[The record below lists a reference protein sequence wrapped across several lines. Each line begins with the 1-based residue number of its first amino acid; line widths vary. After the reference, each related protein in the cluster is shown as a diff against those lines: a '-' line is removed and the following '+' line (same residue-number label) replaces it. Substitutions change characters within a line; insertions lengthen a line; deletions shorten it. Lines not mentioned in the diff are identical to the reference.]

1 MAKAK
6 TPSSG
11 DDTPKTS
18 STSRASAAAAK
29 PKTTAKKTGSST
41 ATKPAGTTA
50 KPSTAKPKPAAKTSA
65 ASAASADKT
74 ATGKA
79 SDDKATVK
87 PESVKATDTASTAA
101 KASDAKEATTPTVK
115 TGGSDTAAKA
125 ASPAASAT
133 AATSAKPETKP
144 TETKSDAKPDAKD
157 AKSDTASDKPTTP
170 ASKPATSTAST
181 TSAKPAAPTK
191 TPPPVTPVAEPEK
204 RGSVFWPMLF
214 GGIIA
219 GGIGFAVAEY
229 DLLEQAGLRPADT
242 SQSNLT
248 DTIAAQEARI
258 KALEETDPAPAP
270 TDDAALHEVQALV
283 AELATRVDDL
293 GNRPATEAPAP
304 VDTSAF
310 EEELAALQ
318 SSVETQRD
326 EIQRLLDNALSVEEA
341 TAQAAQAATLQSA
354 LGRIVSAVTTGQPF
368 EAEIADLQANGIQD
382 VPPALADT
390 AATGVVTA
398 ANLQDRFPDASRA
411 SLAAARAASPEVD
424 GGGIGGFFKQQLGAR
439 SVAPRD
445 GDDPDAILSRAE
457 AAMRDGRLADAL
469 AEVKALPP
477 EAQEPLSEWLSDA
490 QARHD
495 AQDAVQTL
503 TQRLTA
509 N

>member
-41 ATKPAGTTA
+41 TTKPAGTTA

-79 SDDKATVK
+79 SDDKASAK
-87 PESVKATDTASTAA
+87 PEGVKTTDTASTAS
-101 KASDAKEATTPTVK
+101 KASDDKEATTPAVK

-125 ASPAASAT
+125 ASPATAS
-133 AATSAKPETKP
+133 TSAKPETKP
-144 TETKSDAKPDAKD
+144 SDTKSDAKPDTKD
-157 AKSDTASDKPTTP
+157 VKPDTASDKPATP

-181 TSAKPAAPTK
+181 TSAKPATPTK

-229 DLLEQAGLRPADT
+229 DLLEQAGLRPADS
-242 SQSNLT
+242 SQSSLT

-270 TDDAALHEVQALV
+270 TDDAALQEVQALV

-368 EAEIADLQANGIQD
+368 EAEIADLKANGIQD

-398 ANLQDRFPDASRA
+398 ANLQDRFPDAARA
-411 SLAAARAASPEVD
+411 SLAAARAASPDVD

>member
-1 MAKAK
+1 VAKAK

-65 ASAASADKT
+65 ASADKT

-79 SDDKATVK
+79 SDDKASAK
-87 PESVKATDTASTAA
+87 PESVKTTDTAPSAA
-101 KASDAKEATTPTVK
+101 KASDAKEATTATVK

-125 ASPAASAT
+125 ASPATTANAS
-133 AATSAKPETKP
+133 TSAKPETKP
-144 TETKSDAKPDAKD
+144 SDTKSDAKPDAKD
-157 AKSDTASDKPTTP
+157 VKPDTASDKPATP
-170 ASKPATSTAST
+170 APKPATSTAST
-181 TSAKPAAPTK
+181 TSAKPATPTK

-242 SQSNLT
+242 SQSNLS

-270 TDDAALHEVQALV
+270 TDDAALQEVQALV

-368 EAEIADLQANGIQD
+368 EAEIADLKANGIQD

-398 ANLQDRFPDASRA
+398 ANLQDRFPDAARA
-411 SLAAARAASPEVD
+411 SLAAARAASPDVD

>member
-41 ATKPAGTTA
+41 TTKPAGTTA

-79 SDDKATVK
+79 SDDKASAK
-87 PESVKATDTASTAA
+87 PEGVKTTDTASTVS
-101 KASDAKEATTPTVK
+101 KASDAKEATTATVK

-125 ASPAASAT
+125 ASPATAS
-133 AATSAKPETKP
+133 TSAKPETKP
-144 TETKSDAKPDAKD
+144 SDTKSDAKPDTKD
-157 AKSDTASDKPTTP
+157 VKPDTASDKPATP

-181 TSAKPAAPTK
+181 TSAKPATPTK

-229 DLLEQAGLRPADT
+229 DLLEQAGLRPADS
-242 SQSNLT
+242 SQSSLT

-270 TDDAALHEVQALV
+270 TDDAALQEVQALV

-354 LGRIVSAVTTGQPF
+354 LGRIVSAATTGQPF
-368 EAEIADLQANGIQD
+368 EAEIADLKANGIQD

-398 ANLQDRFPDASRA
+398 ANLQDRFPDAARA
-411 SLAAARAASPEVD
+411 SLAAARAASPDVD
-424 GGGIGGFFKQQLGAR
+424 GRHRRLLQAAVGG
-439 SVAPRD
+439 
-445 GDDPDAILSRAE
+445 
-457 AAMRDGRLADAL
+457 
-469 AEVKALPP
+469 
-477 EAQEPLSEWLSDA
+477 
-490 QARHD
+490 
-495 AQDAVQTL
+495 AVGC
-503 TQRLTA
+503 TA
-509 N
+509 

>member
-79 SDDKATVK
+79 SDDKASAK
-87 PESVKATDTASTAA
+87 PESVKTTDTASGAA
-101 KASDAKEATTPTVK
+101 KASDAKEATTPAVK

-125 ASPAASAT
+125 ASPATTAT
-133 AATSAKPETKP
+133 ASTSAKPETKP
-144 TETKSDAKPDAKD
+144 SDAKSDAKPDAKD
-157 AKSDTASDKPTTP
+157 VKPDAASDKPATP

-181 TSAKPAAPTK
+181 TTAKPATPTK

-229 DLLEQAGLRPADT
+229 DLLEQAGLRPADS
-242 SQSNLT
+242 SQSSLT

-270 TDDAALHEVQALV
+270 TDDAALQEVQALV

-293 GNRPATEAPAP
+293 GNRPAAEAPAP

-310 EEELAALQ
+310 EQELAALQ

-368 EAEIADLQANGIQD
+368 EAEIADLKANGIQD

-398 ANLQDRFPDASRA
+398 ANLQDRFPDAARA
-411 SLAAARAASPEVD
+411 SLAAARAASPDVD

>member
-79 SDDKATVK
+79 SDDKASAK
-87 PESVKATDTASTAA
+87 PESVKTTDTASSAS
-101 KASDAKEATTPTVK
+101 KASDAKEATTPAVK

-125 ASPAASAT
+125 ASPAIT
-133 AATSAKPETKP
+133 
-144 TETKSDAKPDAKD
+144 AKPDAKPSD
-157 AKSDTASDKPTTP
+157 AKSDTKPDAKDVKPDTASDKPATP

-181 TSAKPAAPTK
+181 TSAKPATPSK

-229 DLLEQAGLRPADT
+229 DLLEQAGLRPADS
-242 SQSNLT
+242 SQSNLS

-270 TDDAALHEVQALV
+270 TDDAALQEVQALV

-293 GNRPATEAPAP
+293 GNRPAAEAPAP

-310 EEELAALQ
+310 EQELAALQ

-398 ANLQDRFPDASRA
+398 ANLQDRFPDAARA
-411 SLAAARAASPEVD
+411 SLAAARAASPDVD

>member
-1 MAKAK
+1 VAKAK

-50 KPSTAKPKPAAKTSA
+50 KPSTAKPAAKTSA

-79 SDDKATVK
+79 SDDKASAK
-87 PESVKATDTASTAA
+87 PESVKTTDTASGAA

-125 ASPAASAT
+125 ASPATTAT
-133 AATSAKPETKP
+133 ASTSAKPEAKP
-144 TETKSDAKPDAKD
+144 SDTKSDTKPDAKD
-157 AKSDTASDKPTTP
+157 VKPDTASDKPATP
-170 ASKPATSTAST
+170 ASKPTTSTAST
-181 TSAKPAAPTK
+181 TSAKPATPTK

-242 SQSNLT
+242 SQSNLS

-270 TDDAALHEVQALV
+270 TDDAALQEVQALV

-293 GNRPATEAPAP
+293 GSRPATEAPAP
-304 VDTSAF
+304 VDTSVF

-368 EAEIADLQANGIQD
+368 EAEIADLKANGIQD

-398 ANLQDRFPDASRA
+398 ANLQDRFPDAARA
-411 SLAAARAASPEVD
+411 SLAAARAASPDVD

>member
-50 KPSTAKPKPAAKTSA
+50 KPSTAKPAAKTSA

-79 SDDKATVK
+79 SDDKASAK
-87 PESVKATDTASTAA
+87 PESVKTTDTASGAA

-125 ASPAASAT
+125 ASPATTAT
-133 AATSAKPETKP
+133 ASTSAKPEAKP
-144 TETKSDAKPDAKD
+144 SDTKSDTKPDAKD
-157 AKSDTASDKPTTP
+157 VKPDTASDKPATP
-170 ASKPATSTAST
+170 ASKPTTSTAST
-181 TSAKPAAPTK
+181 TSAKPATPTN

-242 SQSNLT
+242 SQSNLS

-270 TDDAALHEVQALV
+270 TDDAALQEVQALV

-293 GNRPATEAPAP
+293 GSRPATEAPAP

-368 EAEIADLQANGIQD
+368 EAEIADLKANGIQD

-398 ANLQDRFPDASRA
+398 ANLQDRFPDAARA
-411 SLAAARAASPEVD
+411 SLAAARAASPDVD

>member
-79 SDDKATVK
+79 SDDKASAK
-87 PESVKATDTASTAA
+87 PESVKTTDTASSAA

-125 ASPAASAT
+125 ASPATTAT
-133 AATSAKPETKP
+133 ASTSAKPETKP
-144 TETKSDAKPDAKD
+144 SDAKSEAKPDAKD
-157 AKSDTASDKPTTP
+157 VKPDTASDKPATP

-181 TSAKPAAPTK
+181 TTAKPATPTK
-191 TPPPVTPVAEPEK
+191 TPPPVTPAAEPEK

-229 DLLEQAGLRPADT
+229 DLLEQAGMRPADS

-248 DTIAAQEARI
+248 DMIAAQEARI

-270 TDDAALHEVQALV
+270 TDDAALQEVQALV

-293 GNRPATEAPAP
+293 GNRPAAEAPAP

-368 EAEIADLQANGIQD
+368 EAEIADLKANGIQD

-398 ANLQDRFPDASRA
+398 ANLQDRFPDAARA
-411 SLAAARAASPEVD
+411 SLAAARAASPDVD

-477 EAQEPLSEWLSDA
+477 EAQEPLSEWLSEA

>member
-18 STSRASAAAAK
+18 STSKASAAAAK

-65 ASAASADKT
+65 ASADKT

-79 SDDKATVK
+79 SDDKASAK
-87 PESVKATDTASTAA
+87 PESVKTTDTAPSAA
-101 KASDAKEATTPTVK
+101 KASDAKEATTATVK

-125 ASPAASAT
+125 ASPATTANAS
-133 AATSAKPETKP
+133 TSAKPETKP
-144 TETKSDAKPDAKD
+144 SDTKSDAKPDAKD
-157 AKSDTASDKPTTP
+157 VKPDTASDKPATP
-170 ASKPATSTAST
+170 APKPATSTAST
-181 TSAKPAAPTK
+181 TSAKPATPTK

-242 SQSNLT
+242 SQSNLS

-270 TDDAALHEVQALV
+270 TDDAALQEVQALV

-293 GNRPATEAPAP
+293 GNRPAAEAPAP

-368 EAEIADLQANGIQD
+368 EAEIADLKANGIQD

-398 ANLQDRFPDASRA
+398 ANLQDRFPDAARA
-411 SLAAARAASPEVD
+411 SLAAARAASPDVD

>member
-50 KPSTAKPKPAAKTSA
+50 KPSTAKPAAKTSA

-79 SDDKATVK
+79 SDDKASAK
-87 PESVKATDTASTAA
+87 PESVKTTDTASSAA
-101 KASDAKEATTPTVK
+101 KASDAKEATTPAVK

-125 ASPAASAT
+125 ASPATTAT
-133 AATSAKPETKP
+133 ASTSAKPETKP
-144 TETKSDAKPDAKD
+144 SDTKSDAKPDAKD
-157 AKSDTASDKPTTP
+157 VKPDTASDRPATP
-170 ASKPATSTAST
+170 ASKTATSTAST
-181 TSAKPAAPTK
+181 TTAKPATPTK

-242 SQSNLT
+242 SQSNLS

-270 TDDAALHEVQALV
+270 TDDAALQEVQALV

-368 EAEIADLQANGIQD
+368 EAEIADLKANGIQD

-398 ANLQDRFPDASRA
+398 ANLQDRFPDAARA
-411 SLAAARAASPEVD
+411 SLAAARAASPDVD

-477 EAQEPLSEWLSDA
+477 EAKEPLSEWLSDA

>member
-79 SDDKATVK
+79 SDDKASAK
-87 PESVKATDTASTAA
+87 PESVKTTDTASSAA

-125 ASPAASAT
+125 ASPATTAT
-133 AATSAKPETKP
+133 ASTSAKPETKP
-144 TETKSDAKPDAKD
+144 SDAKSEAKPDAKD
-157 AKSDTASDKPTTP
+157 VKPDTASDKPATP

-181 TSAKPAAPTK
+181 TTAKPATPTK
-191 TPPPVTPVAEPEK
+191 TPPPVTPAAEPEK

-229 DLLEQAGLRPADT
+229 DLLEQAGMRPADS

-248 DTIAAQEARI
+248 DMIAAQEARI

-270 TDDAALHEVQALV
+270 TDDAALQEVQALV

-293 GNRPATEAPAP
+293 GNRPAAEAPAP

-368 EAEIADLQANGIQD
+368 EAEIADLKANGIQD

-398 ANLQDRFPDASRA
+398 ANLQDRFPDAARA
-411 SLAAARAASPEVD
+411 SLAAARAASPDVD
-424 GGGIGGFFKQQLGAR
+424 GGGIGGFFRQQLGAR

>member
-65 ASAASADKT
+65 ASADKT

-79 SDDKATVK
+79 SDDKASAK
-87 PESVKATDTASTAA
+87 PESVKTTDTAPSAA
-101 KASDAKEATTPTVK
+101 KASDAKEATTATVK

-125 ASPAASAT
+125 ASPATTANAS
-133 AATSAKPETKP
+133 TSAKPETKP
-144 TETKSDAKPDAKD
+144 SDAKSDAKPDAKD
-157 AKSDTASDKPTTP
+157 VKPDTASDKPATP
-170 ASKPATSTAST
+170 APKPATSTAST
-181 TSAKPAAPTK
+181 ASAKPATPTK

-242 SQSNLT
+242 SQSNLS

-270 TDDAALHEVQALV
+270 TDDAALQEVQALV

-293 GNRPATEAPAP
+293 GNRPAAEAPAP

-368 EAEIADLQANGIQD
+368 EAEIADLKANGIQD

-398 ANLQDRFPDASRA
+398 ANLQDRFPDAARA
-411 SLAAARAASPEVD
+411 SLAAARAASPDVD

>member
-11 DDTPKTS
+11 DDTQKTS

-41 ATKPAGTTA
+41 ATKPVGT
-50 KPSTAKPKPAAKTSA
+50 TAKPKPAAKTSA

-79 SDDKATVK
+79 SADKATAK
-87 PESVKATDTASTAA
+87 PESVKTTDTASTAA
-101 KASDAKEATTPTVK
+101 KASDAKEATTPNVK
-115 TGGSDTAAKA
+115 TGGSDTAPKGASSA
-125 ASPAASAT
+125 ATAT

-144 TETKSDAKPDAKD
+144 SDAKSDAKPDAKD
-157 AKSDTASDKPTTP
+157 VKPDTASDTPTTP

-181 TSAKPAAPTK
+181 TSAKPATSTK

-229 DLLEQAGLRPADT
+229 DLLEQAGLRPAET

-270 TDDAALHEVQALV
+270 SDDAALQEVQALV

-310 EEELAALQ
+310 EKELAALQ

-398 ANLQDRFPDASRA
+398 ANLQDRFPDAARA
-411 SLAAARAASPEVD
+411 SLAAARAASPDVD

>member
-65 ASAASADKT
+65 ASADKT

-79 SDDKATVK
+79 SDDKASAK
-87 PESVKATDTASTAA
+87 PESVKTTDTAPSAA
-101 KASDAKEATTPTVK
+101 KASDAKEATTATVK

-125 ASPAASAT
+125 ASPATTANAS
-133 AATSAKPETKP
+133 TSAKPETKP
-144 TETKSDAKPDAKD
+144 SDTKSDAKPDAKD
-157 AKSDTASDKPTTP
+157 VKPDTASDKPATP
-170 ASKPATSTAST
+170 APKPATSTAST
-181 TSAKPAAPTK
+181 TSAKPATPTK

-242 SQSNLT
+242 SQSNLS

-270 TDDAALHEVQALV
+270 TDDAALQEVQALV

-368 EAEIADLQANGIQD
+368 EAEIADLKANGIQD

-398 ANLQDRFPDASRA
+398 ANLQDRFPDAARA
-411 SLAAARAASPEVD
+411 SLAAARAASPDVD

>member
-65 ASAASADKT
+65 ASADKT

-79 SDDKATVK
+79 SDDKASAK
-87 PESVKATDTASTAA
+87 PESVKTTDTAPSAA
-101 KASDAKEATTPTVK
+101 KASDAKEATTATVK

-125 ASPAASAT
+125 ASPATTANAS
-133 AATSAKPETKP
+133 TSAKPETKP
-144 TETKSDAKPDAKD
+144 SDTKSDAKPDAKD
-157 AKSDTASDKPTTP
+157 VKPDTASDKPATP
-170 ASKPATSTAST
+170 APKPATSTAST
-181 TSAKPAAPTK
+181 TSAKPATPTK

-242 SQSNLT
+242 SQSNLS

-270 TDDAALHEVQALV
+270 TDDAALQEVQALV

-293 GNRPATEAPAP
+293 GNRPAAEAPAP

-368 EAEIADLQANGIQD
+368 EAEIADLKANGIQD

-398 ANLQDRFPDASRA
+398 ANLQDRFPDAARA
-411 SLAAARAASPEVD
+411 SLAAARAASPDVD

>member
-1 MAKAK
+1 VAKAK

-79 SDDKATVK
+79 SDDKASAK
-87 PESVKATDTASTAA
+87 PESVKTTDTASSAA

-125 ASPAASAT
+125 ASPATTAT
-133 AATSAKPETKP
+133 ASTSAKPETKP
-144 TETKSDAKPDAKD
+144 SDAKSEAKPDAKD
-157 AKSDTASDKPTTP
+157 VKPDTASDKPATP

-181 TSAKPAAPTK
+181 TTAKPATPTK
-191 TPPPVTPVAEPEK
+191 TPPPVTPAAEPEK

-229 DLLEQAGLRPADT
+229 DLLEQAGMRPADS

-248 DTIAAQEARI
+248 DMIAAQEARI

-270 TDDAALHEVQALV
+270 TDDAALQEVQALV

-293 GNRPATEAPAP
+293 GNRPAAEAPAP

-368 EAEIADLQANGIQD
+368 EAEIADLKANGIQD

-398 ANLQDRFPDASRA
+398 ANLQDRFPDAARA
-411 SLAAARAASPEVD
+411 SLAAARAASPDVD

>member
-50 KPSTAKPKPAAKTSA
+50 KPSTAKPAAKTSA

-79 SDDKATVK
+79 SDDKASAK
-87 PESVKATDTASTAA
+87 PESVKTTDTASGAA

-125 ASPAASAT
+125 ASPATTAT
-133 AATSAKPETKP
+133 ASTSAKPEAKP
-144 TETKSDAKPDAKD
+144 SDTKSDTKPDAKD
-157 AKSDTASDKPTTP
+157 VKPDTASDKPATP

-181 TSAKPAAPTK
+181 TSAKPATPTK

-242 SQSNLT
+242 SQSNLS

-270 TDDAALHEVQALV
+270 TDDAALQEVQALV

-293 GNRPATEAPAP
+293 GSRPATEAPAP

-368 EAEIADLQANGIQD
+368 EAEIADLKANGIQD

-398 ANLQDRFPDASRA
+398 ANLQDRFPDAARA
-411 SLAAARAASPEVD
+411 SLAAARAASPDVD

>member
-65 ASAASADKT
+65 ASADKT

-79 SDDKATVK
+79 SDDKASAK
-87 PESVKATDTASTAA
+87 PESVKTTDTAPSAA
-101 KASDAKEATTPTVK
+101 KASDAKEATTATVK

-125 ASPAASAT
+125 ASPATTANAS
-133 AATSAKPETKP
+133 TSAKPETKP
-144 TETKSDAKPDAKD
+144 SDTKSDAKPDAKD
-157 AKSDTASDKPTTP
+157 VKPDTASDKPATP
-170 ASKPATSTAST
+170 APKPATSTAST
-181 TSAKPAAPTK
+181 TSAKPATPTK

-242 SQSNLT
+242 SQTNLS

-270 TDDAALHEVQALV
+270 TDDAALQEVQALV

-293 GNRPATEAPAP
+293 GNRPAAEAPAP

-368 EAEIADLQANGIQD
+368 EAEIADLKANGIQD

-398 ANLQDRFPDASRA
+398 ANLQDRFPDAARA
-411 SLAAARAASPEVD
+411 SLAAARAASPDVD

>member
-79 SDDKATVK
+79 SDDKASAK
-87 PESVKATDTASTAA
+87 PESVKTTDTASGAA
-101 KASDAKEATTPTVK
+101 KASDAKEATTPAVK

-125 ASPAASAT
+125 ASPAT
-133 AATSAKPETKP
+133 A
-144 TETKSDAKPDAKD
+144 AKPDAKPSD
-157 AKSDTASDKPTTP
+157 AKSDTKPDTKDVKPDTASDKPATP

-181 TSAKPAAPTK
+181 TSAKPATPTK

-242 SQSNLT
+242 SQSSLT

-270 TDDAALHEVQALV
+270 TDDAALQEVQALV

-293 GNRPATEAPAP
+293 GSRPATEAPAP

-310 EEELAALQ
+310 EKELAALQ

-326 EIQRLLDNALSVEEA
+326 EIQRLLDNAISVEEA

-382 VPPALADT
+382 VPPALADM

-398 ANLQDRFPDASRA
+398 ANLQDRFPDAARA
-411 SLAAARAASPEVD
+411 SLAAARAASPDVD

>member
-79 SDDKATVK
+79 SDDKASAK
-87 PESVKATDTASTAA
+87 PESVKTTDTASSAA
-101 KASDAKEATTPTVK
+101 KASDAKKATTPTVK

-125 ASPAASAT
+125 ASPATTAT
-133 AATSAKPETKP
+133 ASTSAKPETKP
-144 TETKSDAKPDAKD
+144 SDAKSDAKPDAKD
-157 AKSDTASDKPTTP
+157 VKPDAASDKPATP

-181 TSAKPAAPTK
+181 TTAKPATPTK

-248 DTIAAQEARI
+248 DMIAAQEARI

-270 TDDAALHEVQALV
+270 TDDAALQEVQALV

-293 GNRPATEAPAP
+293 GSRPATEAPAP

-368 EAEIADLQANGIQD
+368 EAEIADLKANGIQD

-398 ANLQDRFPDASRA
+398 ANLQDRFPDAARA
-411 SLAAARAASPEVD
+411 SLAAARAASPDVD

>member
-18 STSRASAAAAK
+18 STSKASAAAAK

-50 KPSTAKPKPAAKTSA
+50 KPSPAKPKPAAKTSA

-79 SDDKATVK
+79 SDDKASAK
-87 PESVKATDTASTAA
+87 PESVKTTDTASTAA
-101 KASDAKEATTPTVK
+101 KASDAKEATTATVK

-125 ASPAASAT
+125 ASPATTAT
-133 AATSAKPETKP
+133 ASTSAKPETKSSDA
-144 TETKSDAKPDAKD
+144 KSDAKPDAKD
-157 AKSDTASDKPTTP
+157 VKPDATSDKPATP
-170 ASKPATSTAST
+170 APKPATSTAST
-181 TSAKPAAPTK
+181 ASAKPATPTK

-242 SQSNLT
+242 SQSNLS

-270 TDDAALHEVQALV
+270 TDDAALQEVQALV

-293 GNRPATEAPAP
+293 GSRPATEAPAP

-310 EEELAALQ
+310 EKELAALQ

-368 EAEIADLQANGIQD
+368 EAEIADLKANGIQE

-398 ANLQDRFPDASRA
+398 ANLQDRFPDAARA
-411 SLAAARAASPEVD
+411 SLAAARAASPDVD

>member
-65 ASAASADKT
+65 ASADKT

-79 SDDKATVK
+79 SDDKASAK
-87 PESVKATDTASTAA
+87 PESVKTTDTAPSAA
-101 KASDAKEATTPTVK
+101 KASDAKEATTATVK

-125 ASPAASAT
+125 ASPATTANAS
-133 AATSAKPETKP
+133 TSAKPETKP
-144 TETKSDAKPDAKD
+144 SDTKSDAKPDAKD
-157 AKSDTASDKPTTP
+157 VKPDTASDKPATP
-170 ASKPATSTAST
+170 APKPATSTAST
-181 TSAKPAAPTK
+181 TSAKPATPTN

-270 TDDAALHEVQALV
+270 TDDAALQEVQALV

-293 GNRPATEAPAP
+293 GNRPAAEAPAP

-310 EEELAALQ
+310 EQELAALQ

-368 EAEIADLQANGIQD
+368 EAEIADLKANGIQD

-398 ANLQDRFPDASRA
+398 ANLQDRFPDAARA
-411 SLAAARAASPEVD
+411 SLAAARAASPDVD

>member
-79 SDDKATVK
+79 SDDKASAK
-87 PESVKATDTASTAA
+87 PESVKTTDTASSAA
-101 KASDAKEATTPTVK
+101 KASDAKEATTPAVK

-125 ASPAASAT
+125 VTPAATAT
-133 AATSAKPETKP
+133 ASTSAKPETKP
-144 TETKSDAKPDAKD
+144 SDAKSDAKPDAKD
-157 AKSDTASDKPTTP
+157 VKPDAASDKPATP

-181 TSAKPAAPTK
+181 TTAKPATPTK

-248 DTIAAQEARI
+248 DMIAAQEARI

-270 TDDAALHEVQALV
+270 TDDAALQEVQALV

-293 GNRPATEAPAP
+293 GNRPAAEAPAP

-310 EEELAALQ
+310 EQELAALQ

-368 EAEIADLQANGIQD
+368 EAEIADLKANGIQD

-398 ANLQDRFPDASRA
+398 ANLQDRFPDAARA
-411 SLAAARAASPEVD
+411 SLAAARAASPDVD

>member
-79 SDDKATVK
+79 SDDKASAK
-87 PESVKATDTASTAA
+87 PESVKTTDTASSAA

-125 ASPAASAT
+125 ASPATTAT
-133 AATSAKPETKP
+133 ASTSAKPETKP
-144 TETKSDAKPDAKD
+144 SDAKSDAKPDAKD
-157 AKSDTASDKPTTP
+157 VKPDTASDKPATP

-181 TSAKPAAPTK
+181 TTAKPATPTK

-270 TDDAALHEVQALV
+270 TDDAALQEVQALV

-293 GNRPATEAPAP
+293 GSRPATEAPAP

-368 EAEIADLQANGIQD
+368 EAEIADLKANGIQD

-398 ANLQDRFPDASRA
+398 ANLQDRFPDAARA
-411 SLAAARAASPEVD
+411 SLAAARAASPDVD